1 LNQGPLYIAGMGV
14 ISAIGDDA
22 TQTLEALRDAR
33 CALKPRS
40 LFGMSAD
47 QAPVVGAVEGIADS
61 DAVPRTH
68 LLARRAA
75 DQALAGCD
83 APPDAIVLGSTTG
96 GILTTETLLRQNH
109 VDPAGYR
116 HHALNT
122 VAEDLARR
130 CRCTGPLITVSTAC
144 SSGAVAIMLA
154 MQMLRRGMARRVLA
168 GGADCLCRLTCFGF
182 KSLQLIDPIGARPLD
197 LQRRG
202 MSVAEGAALVL
213 LTSEPPVDAAV
224 QIVGAGIS
232 CDAHHATTPH
242 PEGEGAAAAMR
253 AALDDAGLETQSI
266 DYINLHGTGTRDNDL
281 AEARAIRAL
290 FPSGQPLLSSI
301 KGAGGHSLAAAGAIE
316 AVVAALCIQHGLVPA
331 NVGYLTCDP
340 DLGLQPVS
348 TPRQLPISTVMS
360 NSFGFGGNNASLIL
374 SRSPVSGSAA
384 KPATLTPSARSTPS
398 GPLSVDGFACITG
411 VGHTGETRER
421 FFAGQ
426 SCAGCLVESRLA
438 EGLAP
443 RAIRR
448 FKRLSRMAL
457 ALAVNACGG
466 VPADRMPVAVSMG
479 TAWGALSETH
489 DFLQR
494 LSETDQQFPSPTD
507 FVGSVHNA
515 PAGQIAMLMGA
526 KGANVTASGGDYSF
540 EQALLNADLLT
551 QATDASILVAGAD
564 ESHAV
569 LSPLLDP
576 GMQATGMAVDG
587 GGALLLR
594 RTGGS
599 GQGPLVELLYYRSG
613 QCPNGMAGLVAALGG
628 ADTIRRD
635 YGAVLAGL
643 PAAARNRAREQLDD
657 FARVSRFDGPLID
670 YRLLTGEFAAAS
682 AVATV
687 MGVAMVVQG
696 AIPGPVAGGATVALE
711 SKGILMLGLG
721 AFVTAVR
728 ISRP

>member
-1 LNQGPLYIAGMGV
+1 MSQGPLYIAGMGV
-14 ISAIGDDA
+14 ISAIGDNA
-22 TQTLEALRDAR
+22 AQTLEALRDAR
-33 CALKPRS
+33 CALKPRI
-40 LFGMSAD
+40 LFGMTAD
-47 QAPVVGAVEGIADS
+47 QASVVGAVEGLDGADT
-61 DAVPRTH
+61 VPRTH
-68 LLARRAA
+68 ILARRAA
-75 DQALAGCD
+75 DQALSGCD
-83 APPDAIVLGSTTG
+83 RPPDAIVLGSTTG

-109 VDPAGYR
+109 ADPAGYR

-122 VAEDLARR
+122 VAEDLACR
-130 CRCTGPLITVSTAC
+130 CRCTGPVITISTAC

-154 MQMLRRGMARRVLA
+154 MQMLRRGMAKRVLA
-168 GGADCLCRLTCFGF
+168 GGADCLCRLTYFGF

-197 LQRRG
+197 RERRG
-202 MSVAEGAALVL
+202 MSVAEGAALLL
-213 LTSEPPVDAAV
+213 LTSEPSVDAV
-224 QIVGAGIS
+224 VRVVGAGIS

-253 AALDDAGLETQSI
+253 AALDDAGLGPQTI

-301 KGAGGHSLAAAGAIE
+301 KGATGHSLAAAGAIE
-316 AVVAALCIQHGLVPA
+316 AVIATLCIQHGLVPA
-331 NVGYLTCDP
+331 NVGYRTCDP
-340 DLGLQPVS
+340 DLELQPVS

-374 SRSPVSGSAA
+374 SRSPVALSAA
-384 KPATLTPSARSTPS
+384 NPETVIPSSGLASS
-398 GPLSVDGFACITG
+398 GPLTVDGFACITG
-411 VGHTGETRER
+411 AGHTGETRER

-426 SCAGCLVESRLA
+426 SCAGCLVEGRLA

-443 RAIRR
+443 RTIRR
-448 FKRLSRMAL
+448 FKRLSRMSL

-466 VPADRMPVAVSMG
+466 VPADRLPVAVSMG

-494 LSETDQQFPSPTD
+494 LTETDQQFPSPTD

-551 QATDASILVAGAD
+551 QATDTSILVAGAD
-564 ESHAV
+564 ENHAV

-576 GMQATGMAVDG
+576 GMQATGVAADG

-594 RTGGS
+594 RAGGR
-599 GQGPLVELLYYRSG
+599 GQGPFVELLYYRSA
-613 QCPNGMAGLVAALGG
+613 QCPSGMAGLVAALGG

-643 PAAARNRAREQLDD
+643 PAAARTRAREQLAD
-657 FARVSRFDGPLID
+657 FSRVSHFGGPLID
-670 YRLLTGEFAAAS
+670 YRCLTGEFAAAS
-682 AVATV
+682 AVAAV
-687 MGVAMVVQG
+687 MGITMVLQG
-696 AIPGPVAGGATVALE
+696 AIPGPVAGGASVALG
-711 SKGILMLGLG
+711 SKGVLMLGLG
-721 AFVTAVR
+721 GFVTAVR